1 MQLPR
6 RKIWD
11 LAGEGQINEDG
22 TARQHVLAVLQPGEP
37 VTLQRQP
44 DNPHDANAVAVLAG
58 RHIIGFIGRY
68 DAPEVAALLDAGIPH
83 RAQLHELT
91 GGVPDYPSFG
101 ARVAIAWRDRK
112 MPEPLP
118 LRSEQTLHQS
128 ASRGGMCSIVLL
140 GMFGMATVTATA
152 LRYAF

>member
-11 LAGEGQINEDG
+11 LVGEGQINEDG
-22 TARQHVLAVLQPGEP
+22 TARQDVLAVLQPGERL
-37 VTLQRQP
+37 TLERQP
-44 DNPHDANAVAVLAG
+44 DNPHDSNAVAVVAG
-58 RHIIGFIGRY
+58 RHIIGYIPRF
-68 DAPEVAALLDAGIPH
+68 DAAEVAALLDAGIPH

-112 MPEPLP
+112 MPNPLP

-128 ASRGGMCSIVLL
+128 VGKGGMCAIVML
-140 GMFGMATVTATA
+140 GIFGLATVTATA
-152 LRYAF
+152 LHYAF